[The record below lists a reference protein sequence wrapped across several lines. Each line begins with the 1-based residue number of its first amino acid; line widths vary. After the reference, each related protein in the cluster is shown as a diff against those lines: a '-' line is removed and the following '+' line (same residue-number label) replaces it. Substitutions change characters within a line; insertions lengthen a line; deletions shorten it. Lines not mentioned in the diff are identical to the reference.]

1 MRACSPKIWQ
11 VVRRQDEGFRWY
23 RCSQLGERGEKA
35 GERIAIGF
43 VGLDADIGRDFGQHL
58 IAGDQHPDLRAIK
71 TGELGCMAFADDHPP
86 LSSTDFDGHPVGQPL
101 KTRRHRGN
109 TAAIALF
116 PLAEEL
122 DRRRVEPGT
131 AGEVA
136 ARGGEIIITAAHHAG
151 KQPFF
156 FADPQGSLPAL
167 GQPAGE
173 PDMVGVVVGDNHP
186 RNR

>member
-1 MRACSPKIWQ
+1 M
-11 VVRRQDEGFRWY
+11 
-23 RCSQLGERGEKA
+23 
-35 GERIAIGF
+35 
-43 VGLDADIGRDFGQHL
+43 
-58 IAGDQHPDLRAIK
+58 
-71 TGELGCMAFADDHPP
+71 
-86 LSSTDFDGHPVGQPL
+86 
-101 KTRRHRGN
+101 
-109 TAAIALF
+109 AIALF

-136 ARGGEIIITAAHHAG
+136 TRRGEIIVTAAHHAG